1 MAEVGPFGFAIVDK
15 DLEWTSHDVVAKAR
29 GVLGTRKVGHSGTL
43 DPGATGVLVLGVGRA
58 TKLLR
63 FITALPKTYV
73 AEVRLGVE
81 TDSLDADG
89 EVTATHDMPN
99 ITIEDVRAAAAAYIG
114 PIEQIP
120 PMVSAIKI
128 DGKRLHQLAR
138 EGKTVDRPPRAVTV
152 HRLEVSEL
160 STAAPHPSGGLA
172 AFQMEVECSA
182 GTYIRSLGADIGTDL
197 GGGASLQALRRTAI
211 GSFGVDQANN
221 VESVTT
227 IPPLAALGD
236 YDQVAVDDET
246 AKVVLYGRPL
256 ADELVSGD
264 GPWLIVHD
272 GELIAVHER
281 IDGRIKPAVVF
292 S

>member
-1 MAEVGPFGFAIVDK
+1 VAEVGPFGFAVVDK

-63 FITALPKTYV
+63 FITAL
-73 AEVRLGVE
+73 
-81 TDSLDADG
+81 
-89 EVTATHDMPN
+89 EVTATHDMAN
-99 ITIEDVRAAAAAYIG
+99 VTIEDVRAAAAAYVG
-114 PIEQIP
+114 PIQQIP

-138 EGKTVDRPPRAVTV
+138 EGKTVERKPRSVTV

-160 STAAPHPSGGLA
+160 PDAPSHPSGGIT
-172 AFQMEVECSA
+172 AFRMEVECSA
-182 GTYIRSLGADIGTDL
+182 GTYIRTLGADIGTDL

-211 GSFGVDQANN
+211 GTFGVDQAHK
-221 VESVTT
+221 VEAAQV
-227 IPPLAALGD
+227 IPPLDALGD
-236 YDQVAVDDET
+236 YDRIDVDDET
-246 AKVVLYGRPL
+246 AKVVLYGRPIDEGL
-256 ADELVSGD
+256 ADGD
-264 GPWLIVHD
+264 GPWLVVHD

-281 IDGRIKPAVVF
+281 IEGRIKPGVVF

>member
-1 MAEVGPFGFAIVDK
+1 VAEVGPFGFAVVDK

-43 DPGATGVLVLGVGRA
+43 DPGATGVLILGVGRA

-89 EVTATHDMPN
+89 EVTATHDMAN
-99 ITIEDVRAAAAAYIG
+99 VTIDDVRAAAAAYVG
-114 PIEQIP
+114 PIQQIP

-138 EGKTVDRPPRAVTV
+138 EGKTVERKPRSVTV

-160 STAAPHPSGGLA
+160 AGAEPHASGGLT
-172 AFQMEVECSA
+172 AFRMEVECSA
-182 GTYIRSLGADIGTDL
+182 GTYIRTLGADIGSDL

-211 GSFGVDQANN
+211 GSFGVDQANP
-221 VESVTT
+221 VESVEV

-236 YDQVAVDDET
+236 YDQIVVDDEA
-246 AKVVLYGRPL
+246 AKVVLYGRPIS
-256 ADELVSGD
+256 EEVVSGD

-272 GELIAVHER
+272 GQLIALHER
-281 IDGRIKPAVVF
+281 IDGRIKPGVVF

>member
-1 MAEVGPFGFAIVDK
+1 MAEVGPFGFAVVDK
-15 DLEWTSHDVVAKAR
+15 DVEWTSHDVVAKAR

-81 TDSLDADG
+81 TNSLDADG
-89 EVTATHDMPN
+89 EVTATHDMPG
-99 ITIEDVRAAAAAYIG
+99 ITIEDIRAAANAYIG

-138 EGKTVDRPPRAVTV
+138 EGKTVERKPRPVTV
-152 HRLEVSEL
+152 HRLEVSALPDEPRH
-160 STAAPHPSGGLA
+160 ASGGLA
-172 AFQMEVECSA
+172 AFGMEVECSA
-182 GTYIRSLGADIGTDL
+182 GTYIRTLGADIGTDL

-211 GSFGVDQANN
+211 GSFGVDQANP

-227 IPPLAALGD
+227 IPPLAALSD
-236 YDQVAVDDET
+236 YDQVVVDDET
-246 AKVVLYGRPL
+246 AKVILFGRPL
-256 ADELVSGD
+256 AEDLVTGP
-264 GPWLIVHD
+264 GPWFIVHN

-281 IDGRIKPAVVF
+281 IDGRIKPGVVF